1 MTFSAAQYEAVI
13 SKIEQGIPQLEA
25 AVNGSVTQ
33 ASNDTG
39 WIPVIGDW
47 IRELCEEVV
56 RLTDELLAKL
66 SELLKVLDIPL
77 AMNQYGNDWLRI
89 REQAGGVASTI
100 ESQILQHEKDTWR
113 GLAGGA
119 YSQGV
124 SLQAPAANGI
134 ASMSSTVSGVCTAIR
149 NAGYAFYLIVLAAI
163 ATIIVASVMGSIPG
177 LISSMIGASISLAGA
192 MLTLELFLNT
202 QVRSLEA
209 VVGPSSSFPGNAWP
223 PATTS

>member
-13 SKIEQGIPQLEA
+13 SRIEQGIPHLEA

-33 ASNDTG
+33 ASNDVG

-66 SELLKVLDIPL
+66 SEVLKVLDIPR

-89 REQAGGVASTI
+89 RDQAGGVASAI
-100 ESQILQHEKDTWR
+100 ESQILQHEKDTWQ

-119 YSQGV
+119 YSQGI
-124 SLQAPAANGI
+124 SLQAPAANTI
-134 ASMSSTVSGVCTAIR
+134 ASMSATLSGVCTTIR
-149 NAGYAFYLIVLAAI
+149 NAGYGFYLVVLGLI
-163 ATIIVASVMGSIPG
+163 AGIIVASVLASLPG
-177 LISSMIGASISLAGA
+177 LISALIGAFVTLTSAVV
-192 MLTLELFLNT
+192 TLELILNT
-202 QVRSLEA
+202 QVRTLETI
-209 VVGPSSSFPGNAWP
+209 VGPSSTFPGNAWP

>member
-13 SKIEQGIPQLEA
+13 TKIEQGIPHLEA

-33 ASNDTG
+33 AGNDTG

-77 AMNQYGNDWLRI
+77 AMNQYGNEWLRI
-89 REQAGGVASTI
+89 REQAGGVASAI
-100 ESQILQHEKDTWR
+100 ESQILRHEKDTWQ

-124 SLQAPAANGI
+124 SLQAPAANTI

-149 NAGYAFYLIVLAAI
+149 NAGYAFYLVVLAVI
-163 ATIIVASVMGSIPG
+163 AGIIVATVLGSLPG
-177 LISSMIGASISLAGA
+177 LISSLIGASITLASA
-192 MLTLELFLNT
+192 MLTLEFVLNT

-209 VVGPSSSFPGNAWP
+209 VVGPSSTFPGNAWP